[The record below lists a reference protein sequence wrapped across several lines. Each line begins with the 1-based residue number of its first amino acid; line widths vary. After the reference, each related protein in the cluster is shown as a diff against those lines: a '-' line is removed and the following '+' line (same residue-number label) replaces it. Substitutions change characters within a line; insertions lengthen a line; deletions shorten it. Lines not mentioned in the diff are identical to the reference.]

1 MIKVG
6 VTTGLYYIA
15 RAEELATS
23 LKKIG
28 YALTKGA
35 DSIEISGDT
44 PHEIDYTL
52 GKEIR
57 DLAEKQ
63 GIDLCFHG
71 SLTTPFE
78 IPERSDW
85 RDAHEHV
92 EKSIR
97 SALFSGSKYVLFHA
111 CLHFWLEMITFTSSK
126 LEIVMCDFDGRFISE
141 ILYENKRLRE
151 WFSKKMWEYERQ
163 YVQHIL
169 TAEQMETGTGR
180 AQSEARLWER
190 KETDRRIREAIA
202 QNPELQLPE
211 NRPKFA
217 VLEEKIIKDVGEE
230 VSRRQGEL
238 YRKYLSDMA
247 EKKMSEETAEKR
259 KWKIDNYGKMTDCY
273 DIIAHYMFYVKDP
286 IWLAMVDVYKDV
298 LAPYNI
304 DYTDNWWPDKAWRR
318 AQDTN
323 DRMFKEFWYATMGA
337 KFLEGHM
344 KAALTYLD
352 GRLLTFIKNLNIPE
366 EEKPRLLEIAKKLR
380 ITIEMPDARDPRYA
394 GQYILWHPKQ
404 IYAAIK
410 TIRKTLKTDRI
421 FMTIDWEHIAGQGV
435 DPILEIDKLLKMAPD
450 FGRYVLSVHSN
461 MPNPL
466 HAHYPIELGDVEI
479 YKLNWFLRR
488 TGFGKQP
495 GYDVYLWFERGGG
508 DDPFRQSVDALKL
521 CAKFLEM
528 DVPPEKVVDYEEF
541 FGLEKTG
548 LDFWR
553 QEAIMRDH
561 RFEPLK
567 DLLEM
572 PEEEW
577 GMLSSVATRKGKTKE
592 FRKEELK

>member
-28 YALTKGA
+28 YALSKGA
-35 DSIEISGDT
+35 NSIEISGDT
-44 PHEIDYTL
+44 PHEIDYTI
-52 GKEIR
+52 GQEIR
-57 DLAEKQ
+57 DLAFKQ

-85 RDAHEHV
+85 RDAQEHV

-97 SALFSGSKYVLFHA
+97 SAVFSGSKYVLFHA

-126 LEIVMCDFDGRFISE
+126 LEIVMCDHAGRIISD
-141 ILYENKRLRE
+141 ILKDDERLRN
-151 WFSKKMWEYERQ
+151 WFSVKMWEYERQ
-163 YVQHIL
+163 YPHLIL
-169 TAEQMETGTGR
+169 REEDRYEAALR
-180 AQSEARLWER
+180 AQEEMRIWSEKENERRL
-190 KETDRRIREAIA
+190 
-202 QNPELQLPE
+202 
-211 NRPKFA
+211 
-217 VLEEKIIKDVGEE
+217 GEE
-230 VSRRQGEL
+230 IKKNPPKNEMELMKMQAHVREGVAKELSIVQSKKQKEYETEMVKKRMANNNPDERRW
-238 YRKYLSDMA
+238 KV
-247 EKKMSEETAEKR
+247 ET
-259 KWKIDNYGKMTDCY
+259 YGKMTDCY
-273 DIIAHYMFYVKDP
+273 EIIAHHMFYRKDP
-286 IWLAMVDVYKDV
+286 LWVAMAEVYKDV
-298 LAPYNI
+298 LAPYNL
-304 DYTDNWWPDKAWRR
+304 DYNDDWALDKAWRK
-318 AQDTN
+318 AQDSN
-323 DRMFKEFWYATMGA
+323 DRQFKEFWYAAMGA

-344 KAALTYLD
+344 KSALEYLN
-352 GRLLTFIKNLNIPE
+352 GKLLTFLKQFPDSAKLIEN
-366 EEKPRLLEIAKKLR
+366 AKKLK

-410 TIRKTLKTDRI
+410 TIRKTLNTDRI

-435 DPILEIDKLLKMAPD
+435 DPLIEIGNLKRLAPD
-450 FGRYVLSVHSN
+450 FGKYVLSVHSN
-461 MPNPL
+461 APNPL
-466 HAHYPIELGDVEI
+466 HAHYPIELGDTEV
-479 YKLNWFLRR
+479 YKLNYFLRS

-508 DDPFRQSVDALKL
+508 DDPFRQSVDTLKL
-521 CAKFLEM
+521 CAKFLEQ
-528 DVPPEKVVDYEEF
+528 DVHPDNLPQEY
-541 FGLEKTG
+541 FGIKLTG
-548 LDFWR
+548 MDFWR
-553 QEAIMRDH
+553 QENIMRDH

-577 GMLSSVATRKGKTKE
+577 GMLSSVAMRKGKTKE
-592 FRKEELK
+592 FKKEELK

>member
-28 YALTKGA
+28 YALSKGA
-35 DSIEISGDT
+35 NAIEISGDT

-52 GKEIR
+52 GEEIR
-57 DLAEKQ
+57 HLAEKQ

-92 EKSIR
+92 LKSIR
-97 SALFSGSKYVLFHA
+97 SAVFSGCKYVLFHA
-111 CLHFWLEMITFTSSK
+111 CLHYWLEMITFTSSK
-126 LEIVMCDFDGRFISE
+126 LEIIMCDFDGRFISE
-141 ILYENKRLRE
+141 ILHDDKRLRK
-151 WFSKKMWEYERQ
+151 WFSQKMWDYERQ

-169 TAEQMETGTGR
+169 KAEEIEEGQGR
-180 AQSEARLWER
+180 AHSEVRLWET
-190 KETDRRIREAIA
+190 KEQRRRMNEIVEK
-202 QNPELQLPE
+202 NPELKLPE
-211 NRPKFA
+211 NRGKYDKI
-217 VLEEKIIKDVGEE
+217 EEDILKTVGAEAAQK
-230 VSRRQGEL
+230 QGRL
-238 YRKYLSDMA
+238 YRQYLSDWA
-247 EKKMSEETAEKR
+247 EKKMAKPTLEERE
-259 KWKIDNYGKMTDCY
+259 WKINNYGKMTDCY
-273 DIIAHYMFYVKDP
+273 DIIAHYMFYNKDP
-286 IWLAMVDVYKDV
+286 IWLAMVEVYKDV
-298 LAPYNI
+298 LAPYKI
-304 DYTDNWWPDKAWRR
+304 DYTDDWWVDKAWRR

-323 DRMFKEFWYATMGA
+323 DRQFKEFWYAAMGA
-337 KFLEGHM
+337 KYLEGHM
-344 KAALTYLD
+344 KAALEYLNS
-352 GRLLTFIKNLNIPE
+352 GLLTYIKNLNIPE
-366 EEKPRLLEIAKKLR
+366 SDKPKLIEIAKKLK

-404 IYAAIK
+404 VYAAIK
-410 TIRKTLKTDRI
+410 TIRRIVKTDRV

-435 DPILEIDKLLKMAPD
+435 DPILEIKKLKILAPD
-450 FGRYVLSVHSN
+450 FGKFVLSVHSN
-461 MPNPL
+461 APNPL
-466 HAHYPIELGDVEI
+466 HAHYPIELGDMEV
-479 YKLNWFLRR
+479 YTLNYFLRE
-488 TGFGKQP
+488 TGFGKQA

-521 CAKFLEM
+521 CAKFLER
-528 DVPPEKVVDYEEF
+528 DVPPENLPEEY
-541 FGLEKTG
+541 FGLKLTG

-567 DLLEM
+567 DLLEI

-577 GMLSSVATRKGKTKE
+577 GLFSSAATRKGKTKE
-592 FRKEELK
+592 FKKEELK